1 MEALG
6 VATDFAPST
15 LVAPLVGVTE
25 FAMGSTLFFRRADLH
40 AVGGFEATAD
50 YLADDYQLGRLITR
64 SGKRTHL
71 SACIVETSLGAR
83 TWREAWDHQL
93 RWARTIRV
101 SRGGVLGYLG
111 LPVTFAT
118 LWAFVAFFT
127 GNPFFGFV
135 LFALR
140 FNVAVLAG
148 LMILE
153 DRNVVF
159 RLSLMP
165 LRDLAGV
172 AIWVAGLFGNTVQ
185 WGGRR
190 LTLYPDG
197 RIRN

>member
-1 MEALG
+1 MC
-6 VATDFAPST
+6 S
-15 LVAPLVGVTE
+15 
-25 FAMGSTLFFRRADLH
+25 SDL
-40 AVGGFEATAD
+40 
-50 YLADDYQLGRLITR
+50 
-64 SGKRTHL
+64 
-71 SACIVETSLGAR
+71 
-83 TWREAWDHQL
+83 
-93 RWARTIRV
+93 
-101 SRGGVLGYLG
+101 VLGYLG

-127 GNPFFGFV
+127 GHPLFGFI

-172 AIWVAGLFGNTVQ
+172 AIWIAGLFGNTVQ

-190 LTLYPDG
+190 LTLYSDG